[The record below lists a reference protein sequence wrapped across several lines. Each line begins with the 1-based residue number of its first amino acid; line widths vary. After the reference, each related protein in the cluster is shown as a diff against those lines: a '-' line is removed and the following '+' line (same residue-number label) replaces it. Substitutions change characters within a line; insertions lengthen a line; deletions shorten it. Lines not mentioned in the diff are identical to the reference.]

1 VVLTEPWFLNA
12 FKNIE
17 LHVVRMHL
25 PSAVSYPVKRSPWH
39 LLAILLLWSSCLL
52 AAFIFNTQQSSRMA
66 NGLLWGIPNVLLA
79 VGLWQWFYSANGLIQ
94 WNGQTWQW
102 SDTQGTYVCELI
114 FVLDFQNFVLLQ
126 LHSTQQ
132 KSRHLWLQGKATDRQ
147 WRALRRAIVA
157 SNEASTEQP
166 AGAHPITQAPPTQH
180 VATANTPAKPKHN
193 TNVKNSLE
201 ME

>member
-1 VVLTEPWFLNA
+1 MALTEPWFLNA
-12 FKNIE
+12 FKNLE

-39 LLAILLLWSSCLL
+39 LMSILVLWSSCLL
-52 AAFIFNTQQSSRMA
+52 AAFLFNMHPSSLMA

-79 VGLWQWFYSANGLIQ
+79 AGLWQWFYSATGLIQ
-94 WNGQTWQW
+94 WNGQAWQW
-102 SDTQGTYVCELI
+102 SDTQYTYVCELVLI
-114 FVLDFQNFVLLQ
+114 LDFQNLVLLQ
-126 LHSTQQ
+126 LHSTQK

-157 SNEASTEQP
+157 SNEASTDKA
-166 AGAHPITQAPPTQH
+166 AGTRPITQVQPTHH
-180 VATANTPAKPKHN
+180 VATANTPEKPKHN

-201 ME
+201 MQ